1 MKVFWSTEALQ
12 DREDIWNYIAQD
24 NPTAAAEMDALFSA
38 AASLL
43 SEQPF
48 LGKVGKIHDTREL
61 IAHENYRLVYEI
73 HNENI
78 WILTLIH
85 TSRHWPLIRPTDD

>member
-24 NPTAAAEMDALFSA
+24 NPLAAAEMDELFST

-43 SEQPF
+43 SDQPF
-48 LGKVGKIHDTREL
+48 LGSAGKIHGTREL

-73 HNENI
+73 YKDTV

-85 TSRHWPLIRPTDD
+85 TSRLWPYIRPSFD

>member
-24 NPTAAAEMDALFSA
+24 NPIAAAEMDALFSA

-48 LGKVGKIHDTREL
+48 LGKAGKIHETREL

-73 HNENI
+73 HNEII

-85 TSRHWPLIRPTDD
+85 TSRHWPLIRPTHD

>member
-78 WILTLIH
+78 WILTLIN

>member
-24 NPTAAAEMDALFSA
+24 NLIAAAEMDALFSA

-48 LGKVGKIHDTREL
+48 LGKVGKIHETRDL

-73 HNENI
+73 HNEII